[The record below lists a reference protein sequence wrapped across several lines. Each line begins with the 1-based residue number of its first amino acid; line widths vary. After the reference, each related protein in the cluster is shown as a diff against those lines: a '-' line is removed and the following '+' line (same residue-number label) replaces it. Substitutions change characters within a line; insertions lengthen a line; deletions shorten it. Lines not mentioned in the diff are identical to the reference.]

1 MGRGVEWVVEVQSPV
16 WAGGVGEIVTG
27 GNTGLGVTRGVS
39 AHAARLICC
48 LFS

>member
-27 GNTGLGVTRGVS
+27 GNTGLDVLGVS
-39 AHAARLICC
+39 RRVLRD
-48 LFS
+48 